1 MVGARK
7 FLAVA
12 VLVLPLASWIT
23 SNGGLPVCCWGGL
36 ECPNRASNHAACP
49 MPSMGESGRE
59 SGRGSSRSCTMA
71 PVEHLML
78 PAPAMPVFPV
88 RAAVSLALAP
98 VFRPLTPAPEA
109 GVRAGWQAPIFHPP
123 RLLAW

>member
-1 MVGARK
+1 MAGARK

-12 VLVLPLASWIT
+12 VLVLPLASWIA

-36 ECPNRASNHAACP
+36 GCPNQASNHAACP
-49 MPSMGESGRE
+49 MPSMRESGRE
-59 SGRGSSRSCTMA
+59 TSHSCTMA

-98 VFRPLTPAPEA
+98 AFRPLTPAPEA

>member
-7 FLAVA
+7 FLAIA
-12 VLVLPLASWIT
+12 VLVLPLASWMA

-36 ECPNRASNHAACP
+36 GCPNQASKHASCP
-49 MPSMGESGRE
+49 MPSMRQ
-59 SGRGSSRSCTMA
+59 SSRSCTMA
-71 PVEHLML
+71 PVQHLML

-98 VFRPLTPAPEA
+98 IFRPLPPAPEA

-123 RLLAW
+123 RSLVW